1 VLGDA
6 AEAEQRRDIRP
17 VGQQPAAVHAAGPAR
32 AGVGPLQSLAEPLP
46 GAQHREGKRQ
56 QVVAERGRLRVLQV
70 GLVGHQRAGVLAAAP
85 RELGR
90 ELGGRLDQVSQVV
103 AQAQPEGDPDR
114 LPARPAGVQPA
125 GHVAGLADEVPLA
138 RVVRLAVGRV
148 VGEVG
153 GRDVHGLQ
161 QQREQAAGRI
171 GRDHPGR
178 AQVEQVRDVGQVHPP
193 VQDTRV
199 SVLQLEPGRYEL
211 GRGGARGRP
220 RRGAVHRGHELASCA
235 AATVSRTPPVC
246 QKTTARLLGTRARAL
261 AV

>member
-6 AEAEQRRDIRP
+6 AEAEQCSDLRP

-32 AGVGPLQSLAEPLP
+32 AGVGPLQRLAEPLP
-46 GAQHREGKRQ
+46 GAQHREGEGQ

-70 GLVGHQRAGVLAAAP
+70 GLVGHQGFRVLAAP
-85 RELGR
+85 RGQPGR
-90 ELGGRLDQVSQVV
+90 EVGGRLDQVGQVV

-114 LPARPAGVQPA
+114 LPARPPRVQPA

-148 VGEVG
+148 VREFG
-153 GRDVHGLQ
+153 GRDVHGRQ
-161 QQREQAAGRI
+161 QQREQAAGRL

-178 AQVEQVRDVGQVHPP
+178 AQVEQVRDVGQVHPA
-193 VQDTRV
+193 VQDAGV
-199 SVLQLEPGRYEL
+199 GVLQLEPGRDEL
-211 GRGGARGRP
+211 GRGRTRGRP
-220 RRGAVHRGHELASCA
+220 CGGAAHCRHDMASCA
-235 AATVSRTPPVC
+235 AATASSTPPVC
-246 QKTTARLLGTRARAL
+246 QKTTDPLIAAWARAL